1 MWQVIAVIG
10 SIPEAL
16 VDALCEAFDRGDR
29 PTPDYANRPPSLD
42 DVVERRARA
51 ARSGALPAKGED
63 AADTAAVRA
72 HFRDNLCF
80 YGPPTAGYADV
91 LRLLLGIDSDRP
103 IVCTPAVNRFVLPRA
118 PLKEYVQWSG

>member
-1 MWQVIAVIG
+1 MWQVIAVTG
-10 SIPEAL
+10 STPEAF

-29 PTPDYANRPPSLD
+29 PTPDDADRPPSLD

-51 ARSGALPAKGED
+51 ARSGAPPAKGD
-63 AADTAAVRA
+63 ATADTAAARA
-72 HFRDNLCF
+72 HFRDNLRF

-103 IVCTPAVNRFVLPRA
+103 LVCTPAVDRFVLPRA
-118 PLKEYVQWSG
+118 PLEEYGPWSG